1 MLLLYLWIPQD
12 QAKTWY
18 PILAH
23 LLDRM
28 VALVQYTTVN

>member
-28 VALVQYTTVN
+28 VVEYTTVN